1 MSGPRSMT
9 GFGRSTGAW
18 RGGQITVE
26 ARSVNHR
33 FLEVRARLPHEL
45 SALEAPVNDWVRSRM
60 SRGRVDVLVTVSNLA
75 EPVFKPQLNL
85 PLAKEY
91 ARIYRKLAEEIGR
104 PGEPEP
110 GLILSMRDVIVMQE
124 ENIDPQAEWEAILPI
139 FRDAF
144 GQLEQATLLE
154 GEKLAA
160 DVKGR
165 LSVISGLNEK
175 VAGLK
180 PNELAGYRERLAGRL
195 RQLGDMPEVSEDRLA
210 QEMVF
215 YAERSDSTE
224 EYVRLKAH
232 LERFDEILDG
242 PPPMGRTLDFLAQEM
257 LREINTTASKALTAE
272 VSQAAVE
279 MKAELEKI
287 REQIQNME

>member
-9 GFGRSTGAW
+9 GFGRSNGPW

-33 FLEVRARLPHEL
+33 FLEVRTRLPHEL
-45 SALEAPVNDWVRSRM
+45 SALEALVNDWIRSRM
-60 SRGRVDVLVTVSNLA
+60 SRGRVDVQATVSNLA
-75 EPVFKPQLNL
+75 EPVFKPQLNRY
-85 PLAKEY
+85 LAKEY
-91 ARIYRKLAEEIGR
+91 ARMYRELAQELGHT
-104 PGEPEP
+104 GEPEP

-124 ENIDPQAEWEAILPI
+124 ESIDPQAEWEAIRPI

-144 GQLEQATLLE
+144 EQLEQAALLE

-160 DVKGR
+160 DIKAR
-165 LSVISGLNEK
+165 LSVISELDEK

-180 PNELAGYRERLAGRL
+180 PNELEGYRERLAARIK
-195 RQLGDMPEVSEDRLA
+195 QLGGMPEVSEDRVA

-224 EYVRLKAH
+224 EHVRLKAH
-232 LERFDEILDG
+232 LERFNEILDG
-242 PPPMGRTLDFLAQEM
+242 PPPMGRTLDFLVQEM
-257 LREINTTASKALTAE
+257 LREINTTASKALSAG
-272 VSQAAVE
+272 VSQAAVQ
-279 MKAELEKI
+279 MKSELEKI